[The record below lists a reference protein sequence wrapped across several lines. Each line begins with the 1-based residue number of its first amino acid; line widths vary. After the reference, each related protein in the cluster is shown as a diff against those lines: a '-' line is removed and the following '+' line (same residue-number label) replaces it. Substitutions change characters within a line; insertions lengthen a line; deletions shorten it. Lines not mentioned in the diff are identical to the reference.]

1 MASDDST
8 RRPSSGRWTSS
19 PKGPWTP
26 ALNAITS
33 NNTTHRL
40 GVTTIN
46 AGPSSSTT
54 PANSDQLTHDSPY
67 EKQALRQARQQ
78 RPKKHGR
85 DPNTDIGVLQP
96 IPSTECKGLPPATG
110 VTFTSGKA
118 VELVKRNIC
127 GWLEYEK
134 VFEVGGVK
142 VLSGLFGVEKSS
154 TLPDGRCSLRLIMN
168 LIPSNGILK
177 TIQGRVR
184 GLPSITSWLSIAV
197 GPTEEVRFW
206 QSDMCSAF
214 YLFSLPSSWMPLL
227 SFNLTTSGESIGLKT
242 GVTYALACKV
252 LPMGWSSSVA
262 VMQEVAEHYPPWT
275 W

>member
-19 PKGPWTP
+19 PEGPWTP

-54 PANSDQLTHDSPY
+54 PANSGQLTHDSHY

-85 DPNTDIGVLQP
+85 DPNPDIGVLQP

-110 VTFTSGKA
+110 VTFTSGNTIRRGHGEQLDPAELSPSPFA
-118 VELVKRNIC
+118 VPNWDDFGSVVEMQKH
-127 GWLEYEK
+127 GWEGFQEWLQHAVLPGRAHRWKKYTNVAIPAMVYYDGSTPLGA
-134 VFEVGGVK
+134 VFFAQDHGTGYPGTAFTSWYVQIVISF
-142 VLSGLFGVEKSS
+142 VQ
-154 TLPDGRCSLRLIMN
+154 LRL
-168 LIPSNGILK
+168 
-177 TIQGRVR
+177 
-184 GLPSITSWLSIAV
+184 
-197 GPTEEVRFW
+197 
-206 QSDMCSAF
+206 D
-214 YLFSLPSSWMPLL
+214 
-227 SFNLTTSGESIGLKT
+227 
-242 GVTYALACKV
+242 
-252 LPMGWSSSVA
+252 
-262 VMQEVAEHYPPWT
+262 
-275 W
+275 